1 MPNGACDAPAAATPV
16 GCRRHA
22 EPSPTRTHVPVAVP
36 AVIAE
41 RLLTRRLRGM
51 RSQQLRLEP
60 HRPGDLPRPRRDGGY
75 LLYAHVPFCEVLCP
89 YCSFNRFPHR
99 EDRAVAYLRQLREE
113 MRMVADLGYRFS
125 SMYVGGGTP
134 TVMVDELVATIR
146 LARELFGIAEVS
158 TETNPNHLT
167 DAVLGPLEGEVQ
179 RLSVGVQSLDDDL
192 LRQMRRYDKYGSA
205 AQILRGLE
213 AARGRLPTFNVDMIF
228 NLPSLTEEVLERD
241 LRTLTEIGADQV
253 TYYPLMVSPAVER
266 PLERAL
272 GKVDYGREER
282 QYRLIS
288 RTLAPTYRPT
298 SAWAFSRTDATLIDE
313 YIVDHD
319 EYVGIGSGSFSYL
332 GGEIYANTFSL
343 RNYAAAIEA
352 GHPSVDARMRLHR
365 RDQLRYR
372 LMMDLFG
379 LRLDKRAF
387 ARANGV
393 GVERGLALEY
403 AFLKLAGAF
412 GRDDVEAIELTETGR
427 YLLVVMMREFFIG
440 VNGIRD
446 LARAGLPEAERA
458 LFESEPACGRP
469 MRMPQPVLAGD

>member
-1 MPNGACDAPAAATPV
+1 MGRYARCPRSLARSRFAPEARAL
-16 GCRRHA
+16 
-22 EPSPTRTHVPVAVP
+22 
-36 AVIAE
+36 IAE
-41 RLLTRRLRGM
+41 RLLTRRLRGL
-51 RSQQLRLEP
+51 RKQQLRLDP
-60 HRPGDLPRPRRDGGY
+60 HRPGDLPAPRREGGY

-99 EDRAVAYLRQLREE
+99 EDRAAAYFRSLREE
-113 MRMVADLGYRFS
+113 LRMVADLGYRFS

-134 TVMVDELVATIR
+134 TVMVDELVRTIE
-146 LARELFGIAEVS
+146 LARELFDIRDVS

-167 DAVLGPLEGEVQ
+167 DAVLGPLEGHVQ

-205 AQILRGLE
+205 KEILQGIER
-213 AARGRLPTFNVDMIF
+213 ARGRLPTFNVDMIF
-228 NLPSLTEEVLERD
+228 NLPALTDEVLVRD
-241 LRTLTEIGADQV
+241 LRTLIELGADQV

-266 PLERAL
+266 TLQRAL
-272 GKVDYGREER
+272 GRVDYRREER
-282 QYRLIS
+282 QYRLIG
-288 RTLAPTYRPT
+288 RTLAPAYRPT
-298 SAWAFSRTDATLIDE
+298 SAWAFSRGDAALIDE

-332 GGEIYANTFSL
+332 GGEIFANTFSL
-343 RNYAAAIEA
+343 RHYAAAIEA

-372 LMMDLFG
+372 LMIDLFG

-393 GVERGLALEY
+393 RVESGLPLEY
-403 AFLKLAGAF
+403 LFLKAAGAF
-412 GRDDVEAIELTETGR
+412 ARDDAEAIELTETGR

-446 LARAGLPEAERA
+446 LARATLPESERT
-458 LFESEPACGRP
+458 LFADEPACGRP
-469 MRMPQPVLAGD
+469 MRMPQPVPAGD

>member
-1 MPNGACDAPAAATPV
+1 
-16 GCRRHA
+16 
-22 EPSPTRTHVPVAVP
+22 
-36 AVIAE
+36 VIAE
-41 RLLTRRLRGM
+41 RLLTRRLRGL
-51 RSQQLRLEP
+51 RSQQLRLDP
-60 HRPGDLPRPRRDGGY
+60 HRPGDLPPPRRDGGY
-75 LLYAHVPFCEVLCP
+75 LLYAHVPFCELLCP
-89 YCSFNRFPHR
+89 YCSFNRFPFRDDAAHTYFK
-99 EDRAVAYLRQLREE
+99 ALREE

-125 SMYVGGGTP
+125 SMYIGGGTP
-134 TVMVDELVATIR
+134 TVQIEELVATID

-158 TETNPNHLT
+158 TETNPNHLH
-167 DAVLGPLEGEVQ
+167 DAVLGPLEGRVQ

-192 LRQMRRYDKYGSA
+192 LRQMKRHDKYGSA
-205 AQILRGLE
+205 AQILRGIE
-213 AARGRLPTFNVDMIF
+213 AARGRLPTLNVDMIF
-228 NLPSLTEEVLERD
+228 NLPSLTDEVLTRD
-241 LRTLTEIGADQV
+241 LETLIAIGADQI
-253 TYYPLMVSPAVER
+253 TYYPLMVSPSVEK

-272 GKVDYGREER
+272 GHVDYRREER
-282 QYRLIS
+282 QYRAIS
-288 RTLAPTYRPT
+288 RVLGAAYRPT

-332 GGEIYANTFSL
+332 GGQIYANTFSL
-343 RNYAAAIEA
+343 RHYAEAIEQ

-387 ARANGV
+387 AAANGV
-393 GVERGLALEY
+393 TVERGLWPEY
-403 AFLKLAGAF
+403 LFLKAAGAF
-412 GRDDVEAIELTETGR
+412 ASDDAEAITLSETGR

-446 LARAGLPEAERA
+446 LARASLPEAERA
-458 LFESEPACGRP
+458 LFADEPACGRP

>member
-1 MPNGACDAPAAATPV
+1 
-16 GCRRHA
+16 
-22 EPSPTRTHVPVAVP
+22 VPL
-36 AVIAE
+36 IAE
-41 RLLTRRLRGM
+41 RLLTRRLRGL
-51 RSQQLRLEP
+51 RSQLLRLDP

-99 EDRAVAYLRQLREE
+99 EDRAIAYFRSLREE
-113 MRMVADLGYRFS
+113 MRMVADLGYEFS

-134 TVMVDELVATIR
+134 TVMVHELVETIR
-146 LARELFGIAEVS
+146 LARDLFEIVEVS

-167 DAVLGPLEGEVQ
+167 DEVLGPLEGEVQ
-179 RLSVGVQSLDDDL
+179 RLSVGVQSLDDTL
-192 LRQMRRYDKYGSA
+192 LKQMRRYDKYGSA

-228 NLPSLTEEVLERD
+228 NLPSLTDEVLLRD
-241 LRTLTEIGADQV
+241 LQTLVDLGADQV

-266 PLERAL
+266 PLENAL
-272 GKVDYGREER
+272 GRVDYADEER

-288 RTLAPTYRPT
+288 RTLAGSYRPT
-298 SAWAFSRTDATLIDE
+298 SAWAFSRNDATLIDE

-332 GGEIYANTFSL
+332 GGQIYANTFSL
-343 RNYAAAIEA
+343 RHYAAAIDA
-352 GHPSVDARMRLHR
+352 GHPSVDARMRLPR

-372 LMMDLFG
+372 FMMDLFG
-379 LRLDKRAF
+379 LRLDKPAF
-387 ARANGV
+387 AAANGAR
-393 GVERGLALEY
+393 VERALPLEY
-403 AFLKLAGAF
+403 LFLKAAGGFA
-412 GRDDVEAIELTETGR
+412 RDDALAIELSETGR

-446 LARAGLPEAERA
+446 LARASLPEAERA
-458 LFESEPACGRP
+458 LFADEPACGRP
-469 MRMPQPVLAGD
+469 MRMPQPALTGD